1 MPGTV
6 LGPGE
11 SVLDQTHLDPA
22 LLKLLFHQGS
32 CRLLLSRHMIKQ
44 VQFVAGAWG
53 EEDRV
58 EAGKVSLA
66 GDLWAEL

>member
-11 SVLDQTHLDPA
+11 SVLNQTYLDLA

-32 CRLLLSRHMIKQ
+32 CRILLSRHMIKQ
-44 VQFVAGAWG
+44 VQFVTGAMG
-53 EEDRV
+53 REGQSGGREGLSGR
-58 EAGKVSLA
+58 
-66 GDLWAEL
+66 